1 MQIRQPLR
9 KIQFQVISQKL
20 IKLESWKNVYP
31 MVFMDRDCNKI
42 YIIKFIKT
50 YQHKIC
56 KLANNKYYRK
66 SGFKQY
72 LKDKST

>member
-9 KIQFQVISQKL
+9 KIQFQAISQKL

-42 YIIKFIKT
+42 YGIKIIKT
-50 YQHKIC
+50 YHKIC

-66 SGFKQY
+66 SSFKQ
-72 LKDKST
+72 

>member
-9 KIQFQVISQKL
+9 KIRFQAISQKL

-42 YIIKFIKT
+42 CVIHIMKT
-50 YQHKIC
+50 Y
-56 KLANNKYYRK
+56 
-66 SGFKQY
+66 
-72 LKDKST
+72 